1 MVNSMFMGEY
11 SHTIDTKGR
20 VIVPARFRDALGTE
34 FVVTLGLD
42 GCLFL
47 YTMEEWKSFSEKL
60 EALPG
65 GKEVRQLKRF
75 FMAGAFS
82 CELDKQGRMLIPQ
95 KHREHAAL
103 EKEIFFVGM
112 SNKIEI
118 WSKERYEAL
127 SFDGMD
133 DVADKL
139 SDLGISF

>member
-11 SHTIDTKGR
+11 SHTIDAKGR
-20 VIVPARFRDALGTE
+20 VIVPAKFRDALGTE

-47 YTMEEWKSFSEKL
+47 YTMEEWQAFSAKL

-75 FMAGAFS
+75 FMASAFP

-95 KHREHAAL
+95 KHREHAGL
-103 EKEIFFVGM
+103 EKELFFVGM

-127 SFDGMD
+127 SFEGMD